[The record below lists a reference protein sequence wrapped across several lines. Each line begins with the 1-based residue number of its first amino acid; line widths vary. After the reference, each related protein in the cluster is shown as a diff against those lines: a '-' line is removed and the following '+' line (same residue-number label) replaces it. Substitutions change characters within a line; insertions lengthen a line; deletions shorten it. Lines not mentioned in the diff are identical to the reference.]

1 MTAVDYGS
9 GLLGALGA
17 HTTTGD
23 MATADVGLFG
33 DSIAQRGTPE
43 LTAWLATLGVT
54 LATDNQAGCTTE
66 NALDRAELYPVLPPR
81 ILLTTGAN
89 DVFQPPLIGAQ
100 LLRAQ
105 TDVFVAQHT
114 AGLLMM
120 TDVQVCRPGTI
131 NRQIADQRNT
141 GYVNGFI
148 RDAFPPD
155 LIAAWSRT
163 FAKAPTRIGMYL
175 ETDGAHPRVG
185 PQPQPYGDGTA
196 HWRAIVM
203 GVLGGLL

>member
-1 MTAVDYGS
+1 MTAVEYGS
-9 GLLGALGA
+9 GVLGALGA

-43 LTAWLATLGVT
+43 LTNWLAGLGKT
-54 LATDNQAGCTTE
+54 LATDNQGGCTTE
-66 NALDRAELYPVLPPR
+66 NALDRTANYPTLPQV
-81 ILLTTGAN
+81 IIMATGAN
-89 DVFQPPLIGAQ
+89 DIFQPPLLTDQ
-100 LLRAQ
+100 LSMALAL
-105 TDVFVAQHT
+105 F
-114 AGLLMM
+114 AGHDLMWV
-120 TDVQVCRPGTI
+120 DVQVCRPGTVT
-131 NRQIADQRNT
+131 RQIADQRNT

-148 RDAFPPD
+148 RDAITPD
-155 LIAAWSRT
+155 RVAGWSRT
-163 FAKAPTRIGMYL
+163 FAKAPARLGMYL
-175 ETDGAHPRVG
+175 ETDGVHPRVG